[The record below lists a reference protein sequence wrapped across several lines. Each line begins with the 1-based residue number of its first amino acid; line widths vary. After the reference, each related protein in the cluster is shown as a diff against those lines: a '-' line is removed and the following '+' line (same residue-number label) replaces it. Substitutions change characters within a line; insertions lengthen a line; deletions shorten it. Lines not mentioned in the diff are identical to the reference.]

1 MLLFKKIIGPDEQ
14 DVSYQAHLDAGFSPG
29 NNGSDGEAPQLP
41 NCRAESDKPEF
52 PYQPSLEVDHGEER
66 EDNSNDHVS

>member
-1 MLLFKKIIGPDEQ
+1 MLFKKIIGPDEH
-14 DVSYQAHLDAGFSPG
+14 DVPYQPNPDAGGLPG
-29 NNGSDGEAPQLP
+29 DNGSDGEAPQLP
-41 NCRAESDKPEF
+41 NCWAESDNPEF